1 MFVSEADF
9 DFATEQIKNLKLTV
23 SEVTTTL
30 QGCSQLFLFTEKA
43 MKTTGNIEIWS
54 IEKLAINYPCIYSNT
69 QWFLQHFV
77 NFPTHLMNHSA
88 MSYISCEGNTSRETI
103 WATLVKHVEYLQFRN
118 FDPKT

>member
-9 DFATEQIKNLKLTV
+9 DFATEQIKKLKLAV

-30 QGCSQLFLFTEKA
+30 QGRSQLFLFTEKA
-43 MKTTGNIEIWS
+43 MKTTGNIEIWW
-54 IEKLAINYPCIYSNT
+54 IEKLAINYPRIYSNT
-69 QWFLQHFV
+69 QWFLQNVV

-88 MSYISCEGNTSRETI
+88 TSYISCEGNTSRETI

-118 FDPKT
+118 FDPNT